1 MQGYLVFQ
9 MYRAVVVVTNN
20 TEICL
25 NGSKLITGVITHYP
39 ANGDSSRGAR
49 STALRRRKASP
60 GKGGTESD
68 WRCCILTCGKD
79 KAISIFKLT

>member
-39 ANGDSSRGAR
+39 ANGDSSREAQHSVAGRPVPGRVELSLTGGAAFLHVVKTKPYQY
-49 STALRRRKASP
+49 SS
-60 GKGGTESD
+60 
-68 WRCCILTCGKD
+68 
-79 KAISIFKLT
+79 

>member
-1 MQGYLVFQ
+1 

-39 ANGDSSRGAR
+39 ANGDSSRGAQHSVAGR
-49 STALRRRKASP
+49 PVP
-60 GKGGTESD
+60 GRVELSLTG
-68 WRCCILTCGKD
+68 WCCILTCGKD